1 VEDDQDWDLRA
12 FYERYL
18 QRCNEHR
25 FDELG
30 EFVAADVRVNDRPQG
45 LEQYAAG
52 LRAVVSAFPDYRWN
66 LRRLFVEGPWLSAY
80 FTDTGTHRGSFLGVP
95 ATGRAVSTVEFAVY
109 RLAEGKIADVWV
121 TADNLGLLE
130 QVR

>member
-1 VEDDQDWDLRA
+1 VEDDQDWDLCA

-45 LEQYAAG
+45 LEQYVAG
-52 LRAVVSAFPDYRWN
+52 LRAMVSAFPDYRWN

-80 FTDTGTHRGSFLGVP
+80 FTDTAPIAAPSSGCRRRDGQSARWSSPSTGSPRERSPTCG
-95 ATGRAVSTVEFAVY
+95 
-109 RLAEGKIADVWV
+109 
-121 TADNLGLLE
+121 
-130 QVR
+130 